1 VLERHEVVVQDV
13 RDVEDEGREVMSRV
27 KLDDVIFPV
36 NNQSQSWVK
45 VIKAVENELKPCLAV
60 RLVGEDALSLLI
72 VLDEDGEEDGPEGE
86 HDEKAET

>member
-1 VLERHEVVVQDV
+1 
-13 RDVEDEGREVMSRV
+13 MPRV

-36 NNQSQSWVK
+36 YNQSQSWVK
-45 VIKAVENELKPCLAV
+45 VIKAVENELKPGLAV
-60 RLVGEDALSLLI
+60 RLVSEDALSLLI